1 MIFLFNVLLSAIA
14 FNQPTRMQITS
25 FGTLMII
32 HFHATFNIIHSSITA
47 RTFSLVKGSEV
58 GLTRK

>member
-1 MIFLFNVLLSAIA
+1 MVQSGALA

-32 HFHATFNIIHSSITA
+32 HFHATFNIIHSSVNA
-47 RTFSLVKGSEV
+47 RAFSLLKGRKV
-58 GLTRK
+58 VLTRD